1 MSHDYYSEGDFIHYT
16 NPGPNAIAAGEF
28 VLNAGGT
35 VILGLATR
43 AIPVNASCAIFRQPG
58 GIVNVDKLPADNF
71 VAGTP
76 VNLVVA
82 SKLVS
87 TGAGLA
93 LGRSVISSG
102 VGATKALIALGI

>member
-1 MSHDYYSEGDFIHYT
+1 
-16 NPGPNAIAAGEF
+16 
-28 VLNAGGT
+28 V
-35 VILGLATR
+35 VLGLATR
-43 AIPVNASCAIFRQPG
+43 AIPPNTTCAIFRQPG

-87 TGAGLA
+87 TGAGLT
-93 LGRSVISSG
+93 LGRSVVSAG
-102 VGATKALIALGI
+102 VGATKALIALAI